1 MPPIAVGQLTHAWL
15 THCYR
20 GQAPSHIGSSLFG
33 RCPIAIHR
41 HSAPILPSRP
51 NWAFF
56 LQQLAGILGR
66 PFPWCR
72 PPLCFAP

>member
-1 MPPIAVGQLTHAWL
+1 MADPPSSRASPLPHWFCRVFKDIVLP
-15 THCYR
+15 YR
-20 GQAPSHIGSSLFG
+20 
-33 RCPIAIHR
+33 R
-41 HSAPILPSRP
+41 HSAPILPSSP

-56 LQQLAGILGR
+56 LRRLAGILGR